1 MIYSSLGLLALLAA
15 QTPSAS
21 GFSGLQGARPAI
33 AGGGG
38 GWKRMHTSA
47 PLSAV
52 PEWLTQPTNSG
63 SEPGEDR
70 GEGPEERIEMMTVRF
85 INTASGKDVVAEVE
99 MGSNLLF
106 VGDQFGIKLPR
117 ACRTGLCGSCTCEVK
132 DLGAIQTDSNPR
144 AGFATI
150 RACSTKCFLQ
160 EGQDEMVVDV
170 YRMQNKVVTPQGLLV
185 ADPNKSGKTSDP
197 MARFA
202 DNWEKDFRPSWS
214 SDAAVGASRG
224 QGQVGVGSDPSSK
237 TCKQCA
243 GSGRVACYTCLG
255 RGRVLVNESGSAR
268 QCSLCVGMCQ
278 IGCPGCRGKGVMLQ
292 KSKLRA

>member
-1 MIYSSLGLLALLAA
+1 
-15 QTPSAS
+15 
-21 GFSGLQGARPAI
+21 
-33 AGGGG
+33 
-38 GWKRMHTSA
+38 MHTAPA

-52 PEWLTQPTNSG
+52 PEWLTQPANSG
-63 SEPGEDR
+63 SEAGEDR
-70 GEGPEERIEMMTVRF
+70 GEGPEERVEMMTVRF

-106 VGDQFGIKLPR
+106 VGDQFGVKLPR

-170 YRMQNKVVTPQGLLV
+170 YRMQNKVVTAQGTLV
-185 ADPNKSGKTSDP
+185 ADPSKSAKTSDP
-197 MARFA
+197 MARFS

-214 SDAAVGASRG
+214 SDAAVGAASRG
-224 QGQVGVGSDPSSK
+224 QGQVGVGSDPLKK

-255 RGRVLVNESGSAR
+255 RGRVAVNESGTAR

-278 IGCPGCRGKGVMLQ
+278 IGCPGCRGKGVMIE